1 MKHGTQTPVIKN
13 THTRCRNVLGALP
26 AIDGC
31 CARVHARSTGPNLLN
46 LITRVV
52 APRALQQQMIARR
65 CIITTIISSSGG
77 IIVLVVVV
85 VVRVVSNALI
95 FMLCVCMLSS
105 IFCWACRILRGLYNS
120 SKMTVLR
127 ESRNKYVLGH
137 SSD

>member
-77 IIVLVVVV
+77 IIVV

-95 FMLCVCMLSS
+95 FMLCMCVCVCCRRFSVGHAEYYA
-105 IFCWACRILRGLYNS
+105 ACRP
-120 SKMTVLR
+120 V
-127 ESRNKYVLGH
+127 
-137 SSD
+137 